1 MFSTE
6 LKFAS
11 DCLLNWFYSK
21 NKKNELSIHEKRDY
35 ETKNPID
42 WESGKCQICTFPL
55 HVNPSDNITT
65 DNNKMSYG
73 DFIIQKEHKFLRN
86 IFSEEDLQKGDAIKN
101 LESFHESF
109 SRYLRLVIFAEK
121 CVTTL
126 KEFLE
131 CYFDELL
138 EFINEHCQDCIDLSN

>member
-1 MFSTE
+1 
-6 LKFAS
+6 
-11 DCLLNWFYSK
+11 
-21 NKKNELSIHEKRDY
+21 
-35 ETKNPID
+35 
-42 WESGKCQICTFPL
+42 
-55 HVNPSDNITT
+55 
-65 DNNKMSYG
+65 MSYG

-86 IFSEEDLQKGDAIKN
+86 IFSEEDLQKSDAIKN

-126 KEFLE
+126 KEFSE

-138 EFINEHCQDCIDLSN
+138 EFINEHCQDCVDLSN